1 MTSHQTNTWLIDS
14 EPWKNEPDDAVF
26 EAHGL
31 KCQIS
36 RISWSG
42 HLCGYVGLPESHPWF
57 GKEYSDS
64 VKASRELIE
73 RQIDID
79 KVGAINVLCASTKGD
94 DLAEACDIV
103 SLVDVHGGL
112 TYSQEGHG
120 DLFGL
125 WVFGFDCAHAD
136 DLLPVMAENGGAF
149 DGSVYRDFE
158 YVKRETEQ
166 LARQLAAVA
175 A

>member
-1 MTSHQTNTWLIDS
+1 MNY

-31 KCQIS
+31 KCQI
-36 RISWSG
+36 RRVSWSG

-57 GKEYSDS
+57 GKQYGDS

-73 RQIDID
+73 RPIDID

-94 DLAEACDIV
+94 DIAEACDIV
-103 SLVDVHGGL
+103 LLVDVHGGL
-112 TYSQEGHG
+112 TYSAEGG
-120 DLFGL
+120 GELSGL
-125 WVFGFDCAHAD
+125 WVFGFDCAHSGDLCPVTAEKYGSSVAD
-136 DLLPVMAENGGAF
+136 
-149 DGSVYRDFE
+149 VYRDFE
-158 YVKRETEQ
+158 YVKRETES

-175 A
+175 